1 MTVCDP
7 RPAILPAGPPSAPR
21 PLGHRAPG
29 TAVPAALRRL
39 RPPAPAVQHQVVR
52 RDEVPPWRWTGLH
65 LDGVLVPLWR
75 DTARVA
81 GVPEDAAVR
90 AAAFAALVPRR
101 GAVGR
106 LAAAWVHAGGPP
118 PARVTVLVRSGARRP
133 APHPDRVTAEADL
146 ADEDL
151 QDLDGVLVTTVTA
164 TAVDVARWVP
174 LPTAVRVLRTLLP
187 CGLDP
192 AAALR
197 RLEEHGGG
205 RGMRAARVALRQVGT
220 VEAPRQHTT
229 GTD

>member
-1 MTVCDP
+1 M
-7 RPAILPAGPPSAPR
+7 
-21 PLGHRAPG
+21 
-29 TAVPAALRRL
+29 TAVAPAALRRL
-39 RPPAPAVQHQVVR
+39 RPPPPPKPRPVVR
-52 RDEVPPWRWTGLH
+52 RDEVPPWTWTGLH

-101 GAVGR
+101 AAVGR
-106 LAAAWVHAGGPP
+106 LAAAWVHAGGVP

-133 APHPDRVTAEADL
+133 APHPDRATAEADL
-146 ADEDL
+146 ADADL
-151 QDLDGVLVTTVTA
+151 QDLGGVLVTTVTA

-174 LPTAVRVLRTLLP
+174 APTAVPVLRALLA

-197 RLEEHGGG
+197 RLETHTGG
-205 RGMRAARVALRQVGT
+205 RGLRAARVALRQVGLPART
-220 VEAPRQHTT
+220 RA
-229 GTD
+229 GAAGAGAD

>member
-1 MTVCDP
+1 MPV
-7 RPAILPAGPPSAPR
+7 
-21 PLGHRAPG
+21 
-29 TAVPAALRRL
+29 ALRRL
-39 RPPAPAVQHQVVR
+39 RPPPAAAPGPVVR
-52 RDEVPPWRWTGLH
+52 RDEVPPWTWTGLH
-65 LDGVLVPLWR
+65 LDGALVPLWR

-133 APHPDRVTAEADL
+133 APHPDRTTAEAEL
-146 ADEDL
+146 ADDDL
-151 QDLDGVLVTTVTA
+151 ETHGGVLVTTVTA

-174 LPTAVRVLRTLLP
+174 TATAVRVLRSLLP

-192 AAALR
+192 TVALR
-197 RLEEHGGG
+197 RLESHSGG
-205 RGMRAARVALRQVGT
+205 RGLRAARVALGQVGL
-220 VEAPRQHTT
+220 PGTT
-229 GTD
+229 GEHGDVSG